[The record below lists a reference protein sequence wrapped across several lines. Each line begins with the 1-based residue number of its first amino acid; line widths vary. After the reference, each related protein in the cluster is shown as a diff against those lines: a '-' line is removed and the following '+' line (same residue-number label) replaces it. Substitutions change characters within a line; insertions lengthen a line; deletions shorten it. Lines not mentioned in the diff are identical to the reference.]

1 MSAVGLQGVC
11 TRERV
16 GAGACVCAYE
26 SVCASIVCVRGC
38 ESMCVC
44 KHCVCESMCVCIR
57 ECVCKHCVCEG
68 VCESMC
74 LYAKVC
80 VQERV
85 CVRVYTLTHV
95 QE

>member
-1 MSAVGLQGVC
+1 M
-11 TRERV
+11 
-16 GAGACVCAYE
+16 CVCIRE
-26 SVCASIVCVRGC
+26 
-38 ESMCVC
+38 CVC
-44 KHCVCESMCVCIR
+44 KHCVCECEGVSMCVCIQ